1 MIFIF
6 FLSFGNVV
14 GSCLNSFS
22 DGAGRQRAADDLSKY
37 VFFSFA
43 ALVSRRALAEA
54 GIRMA
59 SIRLAV
65 ITLPNPT

>member
-1 MIFIF
+1 MTFPSSIMISA
-6 FLSFGNVV
+6 LVV
-14 GSCLNSFS
+14 RP
-22 DGAGRQRAADDLSKY
+22 DVRSKY

-54 GIRMA
+54 GTRMA